1 MAVQL
6 ILMDDVEF
14 LGKIGDTVT
23 VRDGYARNYLL
34 PKGLAEP
41 LTKNALRKL
50 EKIRKER
57 EELLKIRRAEA
68 LDKAGKLKGQT
79 LTIAVKAV
87 EGDEEGKLYGSVS
100 AADIAKAQQQTGKE
114 YFLFKK
120 PLKFWGEDQ
129 DLEEMLSFGFVEGG
143 ICLGYDKELIDEDGY
158 FCGEALEDWMGG
170 YTFVDILELLATI
183 YDTLGIEPDNRLVEL
198 IDKHIE
204 ERTEAEK
211 AAIELAEKKQ
221 TERNVGYIGID
232 SLFTLDMDCY
242 YYEDEEDDLEGFY
255 INNNINSVKAE
266 DGKLWVTRDSVEE
279 LEEQDEYDDPWT
291 ELSDWCRN
299 YKVDLNELYKYIK
312 YCD

>member
-1 MAVQL
+1 MGVF
-6 ILMDDVEF
+6 D
-14 LGKIGDTVT
+14 
-23 VRDGYARNYLL
+23 RN
-34 PKGLAEP
+34 
-41 LTKNALRKL
+41 
-50 EKIRKER
+50 
-57 EELLKIRRAEA
+57 
-68 LDKAGKLKGQT
+68 
-79 LTIAVKAV
+79 
-87 EGDEEGKLYGSVS
+87 LYGVWNNSSVLEEMIGIA
-100 AADIAKAQQQTGKE
+100 AADIAKAQQQAGKE

-120 PLKFWGEDQ
+120 PLKFWSEDQ
-129 DLEEMLSFGFVEGG
+129 DLEEMLSFGFVEDG

-170 YTFVDILELLATI
+170 YTFVDILELLGAI
-183 YDTLGIEPDNRLVEL
+183 YDTLGIEPDNRFVEL

-204 ERTEAEK
+204 ERANAEK
-211 AAIELAEKKQ
+211 EAIEFLEKKQ
-221 TERNVGYIGID
+221 AEKNISYIGID
-232 SLFTLDMDCY
+232 SLFTLDWDNF
-242 YYEDEEDDLEGFY
+242 YYEDEPDDLEGFY